1 MPTKFSEFF
10 ELRAGADAVQG
21 HLFKAIENT
30 ENMVDCY
37 LAVFK
42 YIIEGLKWRSMKARH
57 DKIDDAVDLTDLATH
72 TSQIEDIEKFPDE
85 DEWLLQP
92 DEQVLFEKLQIE
104 QFKVNNRPQ
113 TNQYT
118 FNVNDNPAYKQV
130 KFYLQLETYNSYAQ
144 DYKAR
149 AMSVVGGTPPPD
161 PIKIDPKTAVPD
173 STQLLQVKEL
183 QDRTGKLI
191 DWIKQNTPKLKA
203 ILDTPT
209 GNNNKGL
216 FDLVFGTASILDFS
230 ERLQAIGMML
240 EELKSNK
247 NTLKPF
253 GSHLVDTLKTQNT
266 FWDNNIGGSQF
277 KEITRLENEFKQS
290 PGKNKKI
297 YDHFQNLFANF
308 LSEELYPG
316 EDATA
321 ASTRQQTALAKSKA
335 IFESFSDAKHKSLYD
350 GKMDDALKTIQ
361 GKYIQ
366 EYTGELE
373 EAKKALP
380 YPPTILSMVHVMA
393 IKRQADNFLGT
404 LLLKLKNGGKENVSL
419 LLITNY
425 GDLKPGEVS
434 HPRLEMPIDVD
445 PAENTIPFYRP
456 VFDSHRIADNS
467 TDQIIKFC
475 NLQDQKAGTFFYL
488 VDDGPTI
495 VKIKGK
501 IGADKTSVGELT
513 IDFSA
518 NTLTYS
524 GKAKKP
530 TENDA
535 GELYVQEGKK
545 GKFFDDVKA
554 RTKWTTLP
562 GNRRYDPYYQTNP
575 DKPDDPIPHLM
586 GHLGSGRGLSR
597 ALPVEDDLYLWQW
610 NYAGADKDDYK
621 KLAKIF
627 GLSPKRQIILDPTKP
642 ALITINAQQ
651 YDYSENTLLSSANSF
666 SYKIISIKPSGKGAN
681 ESEFYVQVNTPKP
694 NIASE
699 LKLFPVNRSITPRQ
713 FEPSPG
719 EVLTIFD
726 FSYYRRVTP
735 VVAADGTRSFD
746 LGKSKIIQRFSPDDP
761 RKPTGAIPLP
771 DWSIPEKNAL
781 GLNLPV
787 CFNLPENIQ
796 WYHTDKQQREKLI
809 NKGNIL
815 YREKKM
821 RLNAA
826 TAMQPLYN
834 NLKSGVQNNLSK
846 SGLPAT
852 AFAKQAIQNSNKVK
866 DDWQNLKKD
875 AKNYFPVNQEWCHLM
890 GHGDGGNEYLGNFV
904 SGSYHCNTEQLA
916 IETGQRNIT
925 QQAKIGDYVLHTTA
939 YLLHDQDQHN
949 VSEIIAAPYL
959 TKEPEYTNLVSATL
973 ARHQAKLAS
982 IATSSAPTT
991 TTTATTTSTVTTTS
1005 TTTTSTTA
1013 ISGTSPSKKRP
1024 ADGDSGQPSKKP
1036 VIEYGKSAPVAA
1048 YIRYKVM
1055 KNETTGRKKY
1065 FDYIFEGQSEF
1076 IDEHQFEIISRAV
1089 QFALAGKTE
1098 LKNWI
1103 DSEK

>member
-21 HLFKAIENT
+21 RLFKAIENT

-57 DKIDDAVDLTDLATH
+57 DKIDDAVDLTDLAKH
-72 TSQIEDIEKFPDE
+72 SSKIEDIEKFPEE
-85 DEWLLQP
+85 DEWLLELDQ
-92 DEQVLFEKLQIE
+92 QVLFENLQVN
-104 QFKVNNRPQ
+104 QFTINTRPQ

-130 KFYLQLETYNSYAQ
+130 KFYLQLETYNWYAQ
-144 DYKAR
+144 DYKTKS
-149 AMSVVGGTPPPD
+149 MSVVGGTPPPD
-161 PIKIDPKTAVPD
+161 PIKVDPKTAVPD
-173 STQLLQVKEL
+173 STQLPQVKEL
-183 QDRTGKLI
+183 HDRTGKLI
-191 DWIKQNTPKLKA
+191 DWIKQNTPKLKT

-209 GNNNKGL
+209 GNDNKGL
-216 FDLVFGTASILDFS
+216 FDLVFGAASILDFS
-230 ERLQAIGMML
+230 ERLRAIGMML

-253 GSHLVDTLKTQNT
+253 GSHLVDELKTQNA
-266 FWDNNIGGSQF
+266 FWNNNIGGNQF
-277 KEITRLENEFKQS
+277 KEITSLENGFKQS

-297 YDHFQNLFANF
+297 YDYFQNLFANF
-308 LSEELYPG
+308 LSEELYSS
-316 EDATA
+316 ENATA
-321 ASTRQQTALAKSKA
+321 VSTRQQTAMGQIKG
-335 IFESFSDAKHKSLYD
+335 IFNSFADPKVKISY
-350 GKMDDALKTIQ
+350 GNVMDIVLKTIQ

-373 EAKKALP
+373 EAQKPLP
-380 YPPTILSMVHVMA
+380 NPPTILPMVHVMA

-404 LLLKLKNGGKENVSL
+404 LPLKLKNGGKQDVTL
-419 LLITNY
+419 LLVTTYKEI
-425 GDLKPGEVS
+425 KPGEVS
-434 HPRLEMPIDVD
+434 HSRLTMEIDAD
-445 PAENTIPFYRP
+445 PKEKIGENINPFYRP
-456 VFDSHRIADNS
+456 VFDSHRIADDS
-467 TDQIIKFC
+467 TDQRIKFC

-488 VDDGPTI
+488 VDTEPTI
-495 VKIKGK
+495 VKVKGK
-501 IGADKTSVGELT
+501 TGASKTSEGELT
-513 IDFSA
+513 IDFGA

-530 TENDA
+530 TENDE

-575 DKPDDPIPHLM
+575 DKPNDPIPHLM
-586 GHLGSGRGLSR
+586 GHLGSGKGLSR
-597 ALPVEDDLYLWQW
+597 ALPVENDLYLWQW
-610 NYAGADKDDYK
+610 NYTGADKIKYE
-621 KLAKIF
+621 KLAGIF
-627 GLSPKRQIILDPTKP
+627 RLSDEREIILDTTKP

-666 SYKIISIKPSGKGAN
+666 FYKIISIKPQGKGAN
-681 ESEFYVQVNTPKP
+681 ELEFYVQVNTPKP

-699 LKLFPVNRSITPRQ
+699 LKLFPGNRSITPRP
-713 FEPSPG
+713 FELSPE

-925 QQAKIGDYVLHTTA
+925 QQAKMGDYVLHTTA
-939 YLLHDQDQHN
+939 YLLCDQDQLKA
-949 VSEIIAAPYL
+949 SEIIATPYL
-959 TKEPEYTNLVSATL
+959 TKEPEYANLVSVTL
-973 ARHQAKLAS
+973 ARHQDKLAS
-982 IATSSAPTT
+982 IASSTTSSAPTT
-991 TTTATTTSTVTTTS
+991 TGTTTSTS
-1005 TTTTSTTA
+1005 TTTTSNT
-1013 ISGTSPSKKRP
+1013 KKRP
-1024 ADGDSGQPSKKP
+1024 GDGDSGQPSKKP

-1055 KNETTGRKKY
+1055 KNDTGQLKKY

-1076 IDEHQFEIISRAV
+1076 IDQYQFEIISRAV
-1089 QFALAGKTE
+1089 QFALAGKIE